1 MNQLSLGFRNQSFNR
16 IAKLS
21 SGLAIKSVNLVICHD
36 YFLPRSGHS
45 DELREIDW
53 YNFQEQSTE
62 RNNICA
68 SNKSLLRSNYNS
80 LLLVSASSR
89 TKVCCANDISPPLPP
104 SFPGTQAE
112 EKQHNIGDSIS
123 AKNVRDHDVELA
135 TKREKGRF
143 AILDSSVI
151 IKLSIFDLFS

>member
-36 YFLPRSGHS
+36 YFLPQSGHS

-53 YNFQEQSTE
+53 YDFQEQYTE

-89 TKVCCANDISPPLPP
+89 TKVCCANDISPPSPPP
-104 SFPGTQAE
+104 SQARRQKKNSTISGTASPLRTSGIMMQNWRQKE
-112 EKQHNIGDSIS
+112 RKDG
-123 AKNVRDHDVELA
+123 L
-135 TKREKGRF
+135 
-143 AILDSSVI
+143 
-151 IKLSIFDLFS
+151 LFQTRA